1 MGAGSRGCWKISS
14 AQIICTHVVPVLDRV
29 LITMSSSRYGKPI
42 HRALSSSCD

>member
-1 MGAGSRGCWKISS
+1 MSS